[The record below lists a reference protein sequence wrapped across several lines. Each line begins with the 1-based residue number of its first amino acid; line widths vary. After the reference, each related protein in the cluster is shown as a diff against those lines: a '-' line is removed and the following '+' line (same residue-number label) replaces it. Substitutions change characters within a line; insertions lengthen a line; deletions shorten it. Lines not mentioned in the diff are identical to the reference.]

1 LVAQNKLLETFARNT
16 VDAFEARRRQAALG
30 GHLRRR
36 CATQA
41 LSSAAS
47 KFRFVVSP
55 S

>member
-1 LVAQNKLLETFARNT
+1 LLETFARNT

-41 LSSAAS
+41 Y
-47 KFRFVVSP
+47 VVCRQQISLRGIAF
-55 S
+55 